1 MNGEFMKKEEYQQL
15 VKQYSPKEP
24 KLRNALVAFVVGGTI
39 GFIGEVIINI
49 LMESFGI
56 SRVDSSAWLAFI
68 LILFASFMTAIGKF
82 DNWVLKAK
90 CGLIIPTTGF
100 AHSVQSAA
108 IDYKKDGFITGIGA
122 NIFKLAG
129 SVILYGIVS
138 AFFFVLVKVM
148 IYG

>member
-1 MNGEFMKKEEYQQL
+1 MKKEEYQAL
-15 VKQYSPKEP
+15 VKKLTPKEQ
-24 KLRNALVAFVVGGTI
+24 KLKNACVAFLVGGLV
-39 GFIGEVIINI
+39 GFIGEVIVHI

-56 SRVDSSAWLAFI
+56 SRVDSCAWLSFI

-82 DNWVLKAK
+82 DSWVEKAK

-138 AFFFVLVKVM
+138 AFFLILIKVM
-148 IYG
+148 CYG